1 MQDSAGPARLIGVLD
16 RFLRLPAFAGSG
28 GAAIRATSQPVPTDT
43 DEPLPTRRSLL
54 DRLKDAGDHAS
65 WEDFH
70 RTYRGLLFGVARRA
84 GLNEHEAGE
93 AVQDTLI
100 AVAKKLPDFRYE
112 PGKDSFKGWL
122 LQLTRW
128 KVADQLRRREGA
140 GEPLPDTDDGQ
151 SAAGL
156 DAPQLGALH
165 GFEALWDAEWER
177 HLLVQALTRVKRQVN
192 PEHYAIYHLNVIEEH
207 PAAEVRRTL
216 GVSAA
221 AIYLAKH
228 RVGAAVKRE
237 LRRLQESER

>member
-1 MQDSAGPARLIGVLD
+1 MN
-16 RFLRLPAFAGSG
+16 
-28 GAAIRATSQPVPTDT
+28 TE
-43 DEPLPTRRSLL
+43 EPLPTRRSLL

-100 AVAKKLPDFRYE
+100 AVAKKLPDFRYD

-128 KVADQLRRREGA
+128 KVADQLRRRASA
-140 GEPLPDTDDGQ
+140 GEPLPDEDDEAS
-151 SAAGL
+151 SA
-156 DAPQLGALH
+156 DPQAALPGALH
-165 GFEALWDAEWER
+165 GFDALWDAEWER
-177 HLLVQALTRVKRQVN
+177 HLLVQALARVKRQVN
-192 PEHYAIYHLNVIEEH
+192 PEHYAIYHLNVIEER

-216 GVSAA
+216 GVGTA

-228 RVGAAVKRE
+228 RVGAALRRE
-237 LRRLQESER
+237 LLRMREGAQ